1 MVYGFC
7 VTLKRNGL
15 YKDFKNP
22 LYGKIPFK
30 QNYKSEIL
38 SVSAAFKVSK
48 KHPIVFPWNSDKMC
62 NLVPSSNH
70 SPATICTHTAL
81 ASHLFTN
88 VWQLTKLESWKF
100 CISEFYLYFCDKL
113 WSKNTTKNSSNMGC
127 FLSRQDINDV
137 HSDTFSV
144 INVDDQVRYFYQ
156 SEFSKF
162 TKLKKGFKAE
172 F

>member
-1 MVYGFC
+1 MPFYLFICRKKIQINQNRSDKSKCRVFLFIPRFWFIRGIVGSPKANNTFLIIP
-7 VTLKRNGL
+7 VT
-15 YKDFKNP
+15 
-22 LYGKIPFK
+22 
-30 QNYKSEIL
+30 E
-38 SVSAAFKVSK
+38 
-48 KHPIVFPWNSDKMC
+48 FPRNSDKMC

-81 ASHLFTN
+81 GSHLFTN

-100 CISEFYLYFCDKL
+100 CISEFYLYFCDKYEV
-113 WSKNTTKNSSNMGC
+113 KYNQKSSNMGC

-162 TKLKKGFKAE
+162 TKLKKGI
-172 F
+172 

>member
-1 MVYGFC
+1 MNPLLLFYKRCKKCKYYFNCQFTMEQHQKKCKSELHCPFC
-7 VTLKRNGL
+7 D
-15 YKDFKNP
+15 KDFKNP
-22 LYGKIPFK
+22 IYGKIPFK

-100 CISEFYLYFCDKL
+100 CISEFYLFFCGQI
-113 WSKNTTKNSSNMGC
+113 WSKNTTKNPATWVV
-127 FLSRQDINDV
+127 F
-137 HSDTFSV
+137 
-144 INVDDQVRYFYQ
+144 
-156 SEFSKF
+156 
-162 TKLKKGFKAE
+162 
-172 F
+172 